1 MTIYGITLD
10 YQIIK
15 TWMGSPEMM
24 DCREI
29 QFTLA
34 DAESRV
40 EELKRQQ
47 EPSHDN

>member
-1 MTIYGITLD
+1 MTVYGITLD

-34 DAESRV
+34 DAVRRM
-40 EELKRQQ
+40 EELIKECR
-47 EPSHDN
+47 E